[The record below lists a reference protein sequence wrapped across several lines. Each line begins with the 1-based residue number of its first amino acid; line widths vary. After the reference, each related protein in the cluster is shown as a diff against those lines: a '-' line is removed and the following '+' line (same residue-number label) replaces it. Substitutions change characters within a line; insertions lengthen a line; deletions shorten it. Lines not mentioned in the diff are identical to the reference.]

1 MTEPTYTLTVTRTQ
15 ADLISQACDLIARL
29 GIGQWP
35 EFIRH
40 LPGDIAL
47 QGFHDARERLQPVM
61 TDLLAKYP
69 IGPDKIVINGW
80 GSHLGIYN
88 PNAPECARRAW
99 DILQVVRHRLSW
111 DWAEAEGMTDGK
123 ARPLGM
129 IGVNYDTPIRS
140 SDQPLPVIKLGAARL

>member
-1 MTEPTYTLTVTRTQ
+1 MTNPNYTITLTRTQ

-47 QGFHDARERLQPVM
+47 RGYHHARESLQPVM
-61 TDLLAKYP
+61 SDLLAQYP
-69 IGPDKIVINGW
+69 IGPNKIVINGW
-80 GSHLGIYN
+80 GSHLGIFN
-88 PNAPECARRAW
+88 PNAPECARRAM
-99 DILQVVRHRLSW
+99 DIHKVVRHRLSW

-123 ARPLGM
+123 KRTPEM
-129 IGVNYDTPIRS
+129 IGFNYDTPRRS
-140 SDQPLPVIKLGAARL
+140 SDQPLPTIKRDTP